1 MKQLLLSRTI
11 LNQPFV
17 HDTLKHHLSEKDKVL
32 VILYSFFKMFL
43 PTQEAYDEL
52 YATGGEYDKKIQSQ
66 FGLYGAKVE
75 YLNYYHDDEKTRL
88 EKISHATVLFFPG
101 GAPDE
106 MLERFKEHNLIEPL
120 MAFKGMTIGSSAGAM
135 IQAKQTH
142 IYKDHEYFKF
152 SYFHGLG
159 YIDGFDYIVHYRRR
173 IQQKKAVKKVFRE
186 FPQNIYAI
194 PDDGAL
200 FIEKGKVTCLGN
212 ARQLYNKKGVV
223 R

>member
-17 HDTLKHHLSEKDKVL
+17 HQTLKHHLGEEDKVL

-66 FGLYGAKVE
+66 FGLYGAKVK

-106 MLERFKEHNLIEPL
+106 MLERFKEHDLIEPL
-120 MAFKGMTIGSSAGAM
+120 ITFKGMTIGSSAGAM

-159 YIDGFDYIVHYRRR
+159 YIEGFDYIVHYRRR

-186 FPQNIYAI
+186 YPQNIYAI

-200 FIEKGKVTCLGN
+200 FVEDGHVTCLGN

-223 R
+223 K